1 MSSTKEY
8 ASGKC
13 VFPHNA
19 ENLVRRAY
27 AIAGED
33 LPSSSGILGE
43 LDSLFCAQPVDLK
56 RVSEAVRA
64 RPDLEAL
71 VLRLTDSLELS
82 PDVPIATVEE
92 AAVVLGRDRLRVLL
106 HTWALAQR

>member
-1 MSSTKEY
+1 MPSTTQEQAEGSTLPQFEGNRATQLPTPVGHDSP
-8 ASGKC
+8 ASPKT
-13 VFPHNA
+13 
-19 ENLVRRAY
+19 L
-27 AIAGED
+27 
-33 LPSSSGILGE
+33 SE

-56 RVSEAVRA
+56 QVSEAVRA

-106 HTWALAQR
+106 HTWVLAQG